1 MGLLDSILSAVSGKS
16 DASGQAA
23 PLIGILS
30 GLLAQSG
37 GLQGLASK
45 FSQSGQGD
53 AFSSWVGM
61 GENQPVSTNQVQE
74 ALGSDQV
81 RALAAKMGVD
91 PNLASQFLA
100 EYLPKI
106 VDKLTPAGK
115 VDPTADH
122 QQGLAALL
130 PSLLQSLGGKSG
142 ARSVRASID
151 VSAVAV
157 GPGLYNTRESRF
169 CASYCWNLTN
179 RKGPELVRDILIPRS
194 KTTQPARLVVG
205 GRPSEHN

>member
-1 MGLLDSILSAVSGKS
+1 MIRYLAQSAEKATLLSK
-16 DASGQAA
+16 AA

-74 ALGSDQV
+74 ALGSDQI
-81 RALAAKMGVD
+81 RAIAAKMGVD

-142 ARSVRASID
+142 GD
-151 VSAVAV
+151 QSAQA
-157 GPGLYNTRESRF
+157 
-169 CASYCWNLTN
+169 
-179 RKGPELVRDILIPRS
+179 
-194 KTTQPARLVVG
+194 
-205 GRPSEHN
+205 